1 MIIDSHTHIFPDPFR
16 GYYEEG
22 RNTVKSFL
30 PLPNWSELR
39 QLGRTLLTG
48 YTESLQKTQPMIR
61 YLPHALRST
70 LDRVGSLGSLP
81 SLFVESSVTDLKQKM
96 EKHQIT
102 KSIVIPHPP
111 FATNEFVLSACKDDP
126 SLIPAAYITSETPK
140 PAQALRRLIDEE
152 GVKALKLHPA
162 ADGDLASA
170 PRYRALI
177 KTAGDLGIP
186 IILHTGCVHVGP
198 LYRNPDLGRVEHF
211 VPWFRNFPEQKF
223 LLAHMNFHEPE
234 KALELCEQFPNLMVD
249 TSWQPAEIIGE
260 AVKKIGAERILF
272 ASDWPIMGR
281 SIDVSIRRVDDAVTS
296 GFITQADADL
306 ILGLNAVKFFNIK

>member
-1 MIIDSHTHIFPDPFR
+1 MIIDSHTHVFPDPLR
-16 GYYEEG
+16 EYYEEG
-22 RNTVKSFL
+22 RNTVKTFL

-48 YTESLQKTQPMIR
+48 YSESLQKSQPMMR
-61 YLPHALRST
+61 YLPEALRST
-70 LDRVGSLGSLP
+70 LDVVGSLGSIP

-96 EKHQIT
+96 EKHHIA

-111 FATNEFVLSACKDDP
+111 FATNEFVLSVCKDDP
-126 SLIPAAYITSETPK
+126 SLIPVAYIVPETLK
-140 PAQALRRLIDEE
+140 PSQTLRRLVDEE
-152 GVKALKLHPA
+152 NVKALKLHPA
-162 ADGDLASA
+162 SDGDLPSS

-198 LYRNPDLGRVEHF
+198 LYKNPDLGRVEHF
-211 VPWFRNFPEQKF
+211 VPWFKNFPEQKF

-234 KALELCEQFPNLMVD
+234 RALELCQEFPNLFVD

-260 AVKKIGAERILF
+260 AVKKIGSDRILF
-272 ASDWPIMGR
+272 ASNWPLMGR
-281 SIDVSIRRVDDAVTS
+281 SIDVSIRRIDDAVTS
-296 GFITQADADL
+296 GFISKSDSEL
-306 ILGLNAVKFFNIK
+306 ILGLNAVKFLNIK